1 MIPSILLV
9 LEATECHICEK
20 DLGHE
25 KTGRF
30 DHLGK
35 LKEWLDILHM
45 DTRRVPLERE
55 LKKKVKEFDGV
66 KYLWKDLEVL
76 LLEKKGKGQVEIETK
91 EGRRIV
97 KKQELKLTPEF
108 KEIS

>member
-1 MIPSILLV
+1 
-9 LEATECHICEK
+9 
-20 DLGHE
+20 
-25 KTGRF
+25 
-30 DHLGK
+30 
-35 LKEWLDILHM
+35 M

-108 KEIS
+108 KEISETADKLADYVKKNDITIVEQWYKHDRTMI